1 MNQYLKNNPVAR
13 AIFENHRA
21 ERLFENE
28 AVDNVL
34 KIISDA
40 CLDIYQKLV
49 FDMAPARERNPDA
62 SRTKLSPIIDA
73 KDIDGLVAVFRND
86 SAESG
91 VRTPVYTDAKNLY
104 LQALEK
110 YTEALIS
117 ACKVNK
123 ANEKFVLDYTKAAA
137 QVKQRRT
144 ETLAKAT
151 KEENDAKV
159 NDSESFYF
167 NGDISMVNESGIFTG
182 YKGRVEDLR
191 KVLAN
196 LILSSNGKTSK
207 NGYGRDWQTTFID
220 LDEKR
225 KTLDTSKG
233 AFGEKDKKAL
243 DELEKQIEKYRLE
256 YIKASNAAMDKS
268 LTAIENDEEL
278 NGSYGDVNVLCD
290 EAKEL
295 KTRADSQYSTALT
308 TIKDEHKE
316 KEEVFNKTLF
326 PISRGNTD
334 ADEKFKNSGLIF
346 AIQKALCD
354 GIPSAG
360 KLIKSKGGPNGKYG
374 AATKSVIA
382 TLQRMEGNKNVNGD
396 LDQALLS
403 DILSSDWVSDENKK
417 AVHKALDIAKVKM
430 NESLST
436 VFSFA
441 DFAKASMINENKIV
455 FDNDAFSAE
464 LDAQYKETIAN
475 EPLSQE
481 KGSTAKEGGDDDT
494 ESDKSADVNNLS
506 KLLRVVYGVIKEP
519 ETFNRENGS
528 LKQAYSPNF
537 IKAWISALESVKDKE
552 PKSYSYF
559 FYDGGLYRID
569 SIKTSLKT
577 PCNWPKFEKVD
588 DIDDP
593 KLFLTNYLKPFED
606 KPIGNLGLINGE
618 NRLAAVKKLMDA
630 SSSAEDSE
638 DILRKGGMS
647 KVYGKLSAFIV
658 NKEIPYITMDDL
670 KEVKDAFKKAIDD
683 YSDDPDM
690 GYENFIALNNLMVI
704 SANMVA
710 YNKNKDNF
718 VSVVKWL
725 HDNLL
730 TEAVIIR
737 IMNDYVMGAPVL
749 SERTSPS
756 ILKFDGKGGIG
767 LVSFDDYQ
775 NYISKHKFVKF
786 DLTKDLSGFSKAVNY
801 EDKSSDIGKNVAR
814 NAFVIN
820 LRKIASNIY
829 PNLKIQLRRINSKQ
843 FSDVPQTSKSN
854 CIEAK

>member
-34 KIISDA
+34 RTITDA
-40 CLDIYQKLV
+40 CMGIYQKLV
-49 FDMAPARERNPDA
+49 FDMAPSRERNPDGT
-62 SRTKLSPIIDA
+62 RTKLSPIIDA
-73 KDIDGLVAVFRND
+73 KDIDGLVAVLRND

-91 VRTPVYTDAKNLY
+91 VKSTNYTEAKNLY

-110 YTEALIS
+110 YTEALVS

-123 ANEKFVLDYTKAAA
+123 ANEKFILDYAKNSA
-137 QVKQRRT
+137 QTMQRRT
-144 ETLAKAT
+144 EQLAKSA
-151 KEENDAKV
+151 KEENEAKM

-167 NGDISMVNESGIFTG
+167 NGELSRLYESGIFTG

-191 KVLAN
+191 KLLAN
-196 LILSSNGKTSK
+196 LILASNGKTSK
-207 NGYGRDWQTTFID
+207 NGYGRDWQTTFVD

-225 KTLDTSKG
+225 KSLDTSKG

-243 DELEKQIEKYRLE
+243 DDLEAQVDKYRLE
-256 YIKASNAAMDKS
+256 FIKASNAAVDKS
-268 LTAIENDEEL
+268 LAAVESDEEL
-278 NGSYGDVNVLCD
+278 NGSYGDVNTLCD
-290 EAKEL
+290 EAKLL
-295 KTRADSQYSTALT
+295 KTRADSQYATALT
-308 TIKDEHKE
+308 TIKDDHKE

-326 PISRGNTD
+326 PIKKGDTD
-334 ADEKFKNSGLIF
+334 ADDKFKDSGLIF

-354 GIPSAG
+354 GIPAAG

-374 AATKSVIA
+374 PATKSVIA
-382 TLQRMEGNKNVNGD
+382 TLQKMEGNKNVNGD

-441 DFAKASMINENKIV
+441 DFAKSSTINENKIV
-455 FDNDAFSAE
+455 FNNDDFSKE
-464 LDAQYKETIAN
+464 LDAQYKETVSS

-481 KGSTAKEGGDDDT
+481 GGTDTKEGDDKS
-494 ESDKSADVNNLS
+494 ESNKSADVDKLS
-506 KLLRVVYGVIKEP
+506 KLLRVIYGVIKEP

-552 PKSYSYF
+552 PKSYAYF

-569 SIKTSLKT
+569 SIKTSLKS

-588 DIDDP
+588 DTDDP
-593 KLFLTNYLKPFED
+593 KLFLTNYLKPFDD
-606 KPIGNLGLINGE
+606 KPIGSLGLINGE

-630 SSSAEDSE
+630 SSSAEDSN
-638 DILRKGGMS
+638 DILRTGGMGR
-647 KVYGKLSAFIV
+647 VYGKLSAFIV
-658 NKEIPYITMDDL
+658 NKEMPYITIDDL

-704 SANMVA
+704 SANMIA

-730 TEAVIIR
+730 TETVIDR
-737 IMNDYVMGAPVL
+737 IMNDNIMSSPSWAKN
-749 SERTSPS
+749 RNSPS
-756 ILKFDGKGGIG
+756 ILKFDGKGGIVM
-767 LVSFDDYQ
+767 VSFNDYQ
-775 NYISKHKFVKF
+775 NYIAKHQFTKF

-801 EDKSSDIGKNVAR
+801 ESKNSNADKSVPR

-820 LRKIASNIY
+820 LRKIASSIY
-829 PNLKIQLRRINSKQ
+829 PNLKIQLRRINSQQ
-843 FSDVPQTSKSN
+843 FSDVPQPGKFN
-854 CIEAK
+854 CTEVK